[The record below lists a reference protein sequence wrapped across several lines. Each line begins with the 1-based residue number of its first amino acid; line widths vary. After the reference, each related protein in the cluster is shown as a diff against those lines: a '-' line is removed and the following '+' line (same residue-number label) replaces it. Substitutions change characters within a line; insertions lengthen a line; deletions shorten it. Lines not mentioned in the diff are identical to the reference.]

1 MNAHEAIPTPDASES
16 AQGAGQL
23 PQEAPEQ
30 QRLRESAELYAEL
43 YEDDAELRSLTEA
56 AIAGWPD

>member
-1 MNAHEAIPTPDASES
+1 MNAHEAVPIPDES
-16 AQGAGQL
+16 KPEPNAGQ
-23 PQEAPEQ
+23 PPPEAPEQ
-30 QRLRESAELYAEL
+30 QRLRQSADLYAEL